1 MDVTRTVSIGI
12 RGMTCASCVR
22 TIEKVLGDTEGVQ
35 EATVNLASERA
46 TVTFDPAAVDVGR
59 LESAIRDAGYEPVRH
74 EIVLKALGMA
84 SPHCAGLVEKAL
96 LDTGGVLTVDVNF
109 SLETVKIAYDPAAV
123 TLGGLKRA
131 IADAGYKPLEVEGQS
146 SEDREARARRV
157 EIRRQAIYTAMSW
170 IVSVPIML
178 GTFREFFSI
187 RSFTP
192 EWLAN
197 PYVLWALATPLM
209 IGPGAQFF
217 VGTYRG
223 LKHGYTDMNLL
234 IATGTGAA
242 YVLGVVNTLFPTAGF
257 GGPEVA
263 FFETA
268 ALLIAFLVTGRYLEA
283 LTRGRTSDAIRKL
296 MGMKAKTA
304 RIVRGGGEVDVP
316 IEDVVPGDIV
326 VVRPGEKIP
335 VDGAV
340 REGYSAVDESM
351 ITGESIPVEKK
362 AGDEVIGA
370 TMNKTGMLR
379 FEATKVG
386 KDTALAQIIKL
397 IEDAQAAKPRIQRL
411 ADKVAGRFIL
421 AVHVLALFAFLFW
434 FFVGYGA
441 FFRGGTFLLSSSSLA
456 SVSPGVFAV
465 LLAITV
471 LIISCPCAVGL
482 ATPSAIMTGTGK
494 GAEFGVLIKGGDAL
508 ERAHQVDTVV
518 LDKTGTLTKGE
529 PSLTDVHAVAPG
541 RAERVLRFA
550 AIAERGSEHPLG
562 EAIVRGAQAR
572 GVGLPDADRFQ
583 AIPGHGI
590 SAEFEGRT
598 ILLGNRKLMRDRG
611 VAGLEGVLPKLEEL
625 ESDGKTAMVV
635 AVDGEV
641 IGIVAVADTLKE
653 NAREAVARLRRMGL
667 EVAMLTGD
675 NRRTADAIARRVG
688 ITRVLAEVL
697 PHDKAD
703 EVKRLQREGKVVAM
717 VGDGINDAPALTQ
730 ADVGIAIGSGTDI
743 AKEAGHI
750 VLVKEDLRD
759 IVTAFELSKK
769 TIRKIKQNLFW
780 AFAYNAAGVPIAAG
794 ILYPFFPVLVSPELA
809 ALFMATSSVSVTLN
823 TLLLKRFRPSLLR
836 KRPRPVRALG
846 PLPGPALIP
855 AAGGGAGGR

>member
-1 MDVTRTVSIGI
+1 MARTVNIGV
-12 RGMTCASCVR
+12 RGMTCASCVQ
-22 TIEKVLGDTEGVQ
+22 TIEKVLQETEGVR
-35 EATVNLASERA
+35 EASVNFAAERA
-46 TVTFDPAAVDVGR
+46 TVTFDPQRVDVATI
-59 LESAIRDAGYEPVRH
+59 EKAIRDAGYEPVRH

-96 LDTGGVLTVDVNF
+96 LDTPGVLAVDVNF
-109 SLETVKIAYDPAAV
+109 SLETVKIRYDASSV
-123 TLGGLKRA
+123 TLSDLKKA
-131 IADAGYKPLEVEGQS
+131 ILDAGYKPLEIEGAS
-146 SEDREARARRV
+146 VEDREQAARRR
-157 EIRRQAIYTAMSW
+157 ETRRQAAFAAMSW
-170 IVSVPIML
+170 LLSIPIML
-178 GTFREFFSI
+178 GTFQEYFGISA
-187 RSFTP
+187 FTP
-192 EWLAN
+192 GWLAN
-197 PYVLWALATPLM
+197 TYVLWALTTPIM
-209 IGPGAQFF
+209 VGPGAQFF
-217 VGTYRG
+217 IGTYRG

-242 YVLGVVNTLFPTAGF
+242 YILGVVNTVFPTAGF

-283 LTRGRTSDAIRKL
+283 LTKGRTSEAIRKL

-304 RIVRGGGEVDVP
+304 RIVRDGKETEVP
-316 IEDVVPGDIV
+316 IEDVIVGDLV

-335 VDGAV
+335 VDGVV
-340 REGYSAVDESM
+340 RDGYSAVDESM
-351 ITGESIPVEKK
+351 ITGESIPVERK

-411 ADKVAGRFIL
+411 ADKVAGQFIL
-421 AVHVLALFAFLFW
+421 AVHVLALFTFLFW

-441 FFRGGTFLLSSSSLA
+441 FFRGGTFLLSSTSLL
-456 SVSPGVFAV
+456 SISPGVFSV

-482 ATPSAIMTGTGK
+482 ATPSAIMAGTGK
-494 GAEFGVLIKGGDAL
+494 GAEYGILIKGGDAL
-508 ERAHQVDTVV
+508 ERAHKVDTIV

-529 PSLTDVHAVAPG
+529 PSLTDVYAIEPMP
-541 RAERVLRFA
+541 EQEVLRFA

-562 EAIVRGAQAR
+562 EAIVRGAEAR
-572 GVGLPDADRFQ
+572 GIPLAEADRFE

-590 SAEFEGRT
+590 TAEFEAHA

-611 VAGLEGVLPKLEEL
+611 VVGLEEVLPKLEQL
-625 ESDGKTAMVV
+625 EGEGKTAMVL
-635 AVDGEV
+635 AVDGKVAGV
-641 IGIVAVADTLKE
+641 IAVADTLKDHSID
-653 NAREAVARLRRMGL
+653 AVAKLTAMGL
-667 EVAMLTGD
+667 EVAMMTGD
-675 NRRTADAIARRVG
+675 NRRTAEAIARRTG
-688 ITRVLAEVL
+688 ISRVLAEVL
-697 PHDKAD
+697 PDDKA
-703 EVKRLQREGKVVAM
+703 EEIRRLQRDGRIVAM

-750 VLVKEDLRD
+750 ILVKEDLRD
-759 IVTAFELSKK
+759 IVTALELSRK

-780 AFAYNAAGVPIAAG
+780 AFVYNAAGVPIAAG
-794 ILYPFFPVLVSPELA
+794 ILYPVFPLLVSPEMA
-809 ALFMATSSVSVTLN
+809 ALFMATSSVSVTMN
-823 TLLLKRFRPSLLR
+823 TLLLKRFRPSLLK
-836 KRPRPVRALG
+836 KRPRKTGEAPRPAPVG
-846 PLPGPALIP
+846 IPVP
-855 AAGGGAGGR
+855 AAGGNPGGR